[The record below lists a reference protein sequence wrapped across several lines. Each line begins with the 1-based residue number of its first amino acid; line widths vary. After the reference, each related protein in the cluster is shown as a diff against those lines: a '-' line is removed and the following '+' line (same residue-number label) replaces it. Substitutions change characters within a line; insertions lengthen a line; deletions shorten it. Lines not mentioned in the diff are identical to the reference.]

1 MRDDVIVLKGLSKR
15 FSDGTVAVDAVDLA
29 IARGTV
35 TVVIGPSGSGK
46 STLLRMIN
54 LIETPTVGHL
64 YFDGVDLL
72 GGGVD
77 QNAYRRRIGMVFQLF
92 NLFPHLTVLENLTIG
107 PIHVLGKTKAEA
119 EKSAREMLV
128 KVGLSGKAASYP
140 NQLSGGQKQRIAIA
154 RSLCMEP
161 EAMLFDEPTS
171 ALDPEM
177 IGEVLGVMKKLAAEG
192 MTMVVVTHEMDFARA
207 FGDEIV
213 VMDGG
218 KIIEQGTP
226 EVIFG
231 HPTQPRTMEFLH
243 RVLDRI

>member
-1 MRDDVIVLKGLSKR
+1 MKKTISFLCLSLTILA
-15 FSDGTVAVDAVDLA
+15 FIGCDGT
-29 IARGTV
+29 
-35 TVVIGPSGSGK
+35 
-46 STLLRMIN
+46 N
-54 LIETPTVGHL
+54 TPTTLSTTAGHL

-107 PIHVLGKTKAEA
+107 PIHVLGKSKAEA

-218 KIIEQGTP
+218 RIIEQGTP
-226 EVIFG
+226 EIIFG
-231 HPTQPRTMEFLH
+231 RPTQPRTQEFLH

>member
-1 MRDDVIVLKGLSKR
+1 MQDDVIVLKGLSKR
-15 FSDGTVAVDAVDLA
+15 FSDGTVAVDGVDLA

-46 STLLRMIN
+46 STLLRMVN
-54 LIETPTVGHL
+54 LIEEPTSGSVV
-64 YFDGVDLL
+64 FDGVDLR
-72 GGGVD
+72 GKNVD
-77 QNAYRRRIGMVFQLF
+77 LIAHRRRIGMVFQHF

-107 PIHVLGKTKAEA
+107 PIQVLKKTKADAEA
-119 EKSAREMLV
+119 AARAMLA
-128 KVGLSGKAASYP
+128 KVGLSVKADSYP
-140 NQLSGGQKQRIAIA
+140 SQLSGGQKQRIAIA

-177 IGEVLGVMKKLAAEG
+177 VGEVLAVMKDLAKEG
-192 MTMVVVTHEMDFARA
+192 MTMLVVTHEMDFARA

-218 KIIEQGTP
+218 KIIEQGPP
-226 EVIFG
+226 EAIFG
-231 HPTQPRTMEFLH
+231 HPTQPRTREFLH
-243 RVLDRI
+243 RVIDRI